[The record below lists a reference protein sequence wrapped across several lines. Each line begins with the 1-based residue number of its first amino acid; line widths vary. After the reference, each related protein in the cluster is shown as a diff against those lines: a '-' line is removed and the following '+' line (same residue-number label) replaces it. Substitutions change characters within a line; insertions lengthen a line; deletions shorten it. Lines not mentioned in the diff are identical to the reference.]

1 MPQSRQHGLIPNG
14 AGGAKG
20 IKDGITV
27 LKGPQNLWTATQN
40 HEKSLDLESENLD
53 PGHTSLS
60 QAGAGDE
67 E

>member
-1 MPQSRQHGLIPNG
+1 MPQSRQHGLIPNRG
-14 AGGAKG
+14 GGAKG

-27 LKGPQNLWTATQN
+27 LKEPQNLWTTTQN

-67 E
+67 Q